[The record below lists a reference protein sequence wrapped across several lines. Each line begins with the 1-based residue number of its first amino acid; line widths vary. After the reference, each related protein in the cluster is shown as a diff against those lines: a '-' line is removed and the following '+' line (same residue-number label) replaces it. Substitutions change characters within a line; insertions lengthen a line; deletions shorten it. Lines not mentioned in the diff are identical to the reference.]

1 MQYPKPR
8 KIDNLI
14 LKAANHGSVFGDTP
28 RLSFSKDLHGRLHL
42 EHNEM
47 VEPHRLQ
54 VQIVRH
60 SVPWVTWDEAPVPIG
75 HGYSAINSAQ
85 QVFILKSE
93 PGEEVSN
100 KAHGVK
106 HKAGKWRGSYVLQCK
121 RLEGWRYLRVLDTR
135 TLLTD
140 SKIKRMNMEG
150 GLLTRLWDVHI
161 SIPIGLFH

>member
-1 MQYPKPR
+1 MK
-8 KIDNLI
+8 N
-14 LKAANHGSVFGDTP
+14 
-28 RLSFSKDLHGRLHL
+28 
-42 EHNEM
+42 
-47 VEPHRLQ
+47 
-54 VQIVRH
+54 
-60 SVPWVTWDEAPVPIG
+60 
-75 HGYSAINSAQ
+75 
-85 QVFILKSE
+85 E

-161 SIPIGLFH
+161 SIPIGLFHKNYLQNLFTELFTASHSQAGSLGISFVDEKNFR